1 MAGIRV
7 TFTLGESDLSHLRRL
22 IRRATEHAARETE
35 GAILAGAE
43 KLAKEVRGAR
53 PPEYVAE
60 RAETLEALVRM
71 VQDQDYG
78 LPTSQR
84 KRVLGALAYF
94 AHPKDLIPDSIPGLG
109 FLDDAIMVELVA
121 QDLRHELWGYG
132 KFVAY
137 RKSAVQR
144 PWTAVGQSSLQSK
157 LAKKRREIR
166 AAIQSRAAK
175 EAERAQ
181 STGGFLGRLW

>member
-1 MAGIRV
+1 MAAIRV
-7 TFTLGESDLSHLRRL
+7 TFTLDESDLSHLRRL
-22 IRRATEHAARETE
+22 IRRATEHAVRESE
-35 GAILAGAE
+35 GATLAGAE
-43 KLAKEVRGAR
+43 KLAKEVRGAS
-53 PPEYVAE
+53 PPDYVAE
-60 RAETLEALVRM
+60 RAEKLETLVRM
-71 VQDQDYG
+71 VQDQDYA
-78 LPTSQR
+78 LPPSQR
-84 KRVLGALAYF
+84 KRVLGALSYF

-144 PWTAVGQSSLQSK
+144 PWTTVGRSSLQSK
-157 LAKKRREIR
+157 LAKKRKEIR
-166 AAIQSRAAK
+166 AEIQSRTAK
-175 EAERAQ
+175 DAERVK